1 MKLVHP
7 IVRTGISDICREIW
21 HTENSFRPE
30 LMLQSSGTISP
41 SMQPVFALRAFQL
54 IR

>member
-21 HTENSFRPE
+21 HTENSFGPE
-30 LMLQSSGTISP
+30 LMLQSSGTISSP
-41 SMQPVFALRAFQL
+41 YNLFLLLGHFN
-54 IR
+54 